1 MYLDFPPIDIQQV
14 EGSNEESDIVVEDS
28 SSEASESPQQVLNQN
43 KKCLICNNQYSLGV
57 QFYVLT
63 AEKPLT
69 MSSQVPVKKKI
80 SEFVG
85 KHIFSLEDYLCND
98 CLGLVN
104 SIDHLQFKVDNL
116 VKSLVGR
123 VKVCAKNSVNP
134 ARKYATKFRCKKCSK
149 VLCMKTVMHNHLK
162 KHKMREFLCELC
174 GKKLP
179 SFKKLT
185 SHLKKHN
192 LKTVIPGFKCQN
204 CGKLFRTK
212 FHLTEHQ
219 NYCLGLLPYQC
230 KNPHCNKK
238 FASST
243 KLKNHTKLKHEKKFV
258 AICSICN
265 IGFVKL
271 SEYKSH
277 KVTHSTD
284 KKFACTKCD
293 KSYKTISNLN
303 FHLKSHEKNLPY
315 VCSICRKGFMRKE
328 YHEAHMNNH
337 KGLKN
342 FSCSVCE
349 RKFVSQ
355 KNLDAHAKYHEG
367 TAKSNTC
374 NICKKVV
381 SSCFEEHLRV
391 HLNLKEFECDSCD
404 MKFNTKNSLSKH
416 KKNKHALV
424 GRIT

>member
-1 MYLDFPPIDIQQV
+1 MVEESSSEGSEPDLQQV
-14 EGSNEESDIVVEDS
+14 ENKS
-28 SSEASESPQQVLNQN
+28 

-57 QFYVLT
+57 QFYILT

-69 MSSQVPVKKKI
+69 MSTQVPVKKKI

-85 KHIFSLEDYLCND
+85 KHIFSLQDYLCND
-98 CLGLVN
+98 CLGLIN

-123 VKVCAKNSVNP
+123 VNTQNP
-134 ARKYATKFRCKKCSK
+134 TIPTFRKKHPKFRCKKCFK
-149 VLCMKTVMHNHLK
+149 VLCIKAIMH
-162 KHKMREFLCELC
+162 KHVQRHKVRVFLCELC

-179 SFKKLT
+179 TIKKLNI
-185 SHLKKHN
+185 HLKQHN
-192 LKTVIPGFKCQN
+192 LQTNKTLIPAFKCQN
-204 CGKLFRTK
+204 SSCGKLFRTK
-212 FHLTEHQ
+212 FHQKEHQ
-219 NYCLGLLPYQC
+219 NYCLGLLPFKC

-243 KLKNHTKLKHEKKFV
+243 KLKNHTKLKHDKKFV

-293 KSYKTISNLN
+293 KSYKTLSNLN
-303 FHLKSHEKNLPY
+303 FHLKSHEKALPY
-315 VCSICRKGFMRKE
+315 VCHVCRKGFMRKE
-328 YHEAHMNNH
+328 YHEAHMNHH

-342 FSCSVCE
+342 FSCTVCE

-367 TAKSNTC
+367 TVKSHTC
-374 NICKKVV
+374 NTCKKVV
-381 SSCFEEHLRV
+381 TSCFEEHLRV

-416 KKNKHALV
+416 KKKKHV
-424 GRIT
+424 RISEIT